1 MEQHIHNYWERF
13 LEDSDLPS
21 NTDCYGAFAFGSS
34 SHQAAHLLS
43 LILAGEKTATSS
55 AVFEYEATE
64 TPIPEPGSL
73 SIVLNEH
80 GQPSCVIETH
90 AVHRLPFDEVDF
102 ALCSKEGEDKN
113 LASWQ
118 NNHLEFFK
126 EIAHKSDLEFTE
138 ESEII
143 FEEFRVIH
151 RS

>member
-1 MEQHIHNYWERF
+1 MERYIHNYWERF

-43 LILAGEKTATSS
+43 LILAGEKTSTSS

-90 AVHRLPFDEVDF
+90 TVHRLPFSEMIL
-102 ALCSKEGEDKN
+102 LCAPMREKMKIS
-113 LASWQ
+113 
-118 NNHLEFFK
+118 HLGK
-126 EIAHKSDLEFTE
+126 T
-138 ESEII
+138 II
-143 FEEFRVIH
+143 WI
-151 RS
+151 SLKK